1 MCFSGTVY
9 RGFEFSDLNL
19 VEELKE
25 TFDVTYA
32 VKSNEMFKSYTLIKK
47 RKKISI
53 FKKFLNQNTFSNE
66 CGFPGFDEKYKN
78 HKRFLSMNTIWIKNW
93 RSLKELIKKNQIIIL
108 GSYRDNQWIVEYS
121 RLLNKIVLI
130 HKNPSNLDNE
140 SKLLPD
146 IFCLK
151 DQREKENIMSQ
162 IRSNKIK
169 YLSGN
174 EVIKVTGSLQHEIR
188 LSSSIDKNKF
198 YKKYEL
204 DLTKKLFIFLPCAP
218 QLHNDN
224 YRRDYVEICKIIS
237 KKNNVLIKGHPTD
250 YSKRKLKAEYMNL
263 SSWEYLLPNVKACDP
278 EDFYSALK
286 FANAAVSIFSTVFF
300 DVNKMRKPIIFVNRH
315 ENFAYNILKKKINV
329 PDQVYDEKIK
339 NNSYQFNKDLLVH
352 IKKYYEGDIYKN
364 EFLLSSPE
372 LTSKSYS
379 FFGCDIKINNLE
391 NFLEKLDEK
400 SFKYPTLDENK
411 SASHNI
417 KATLVES
424 IEKDVFKKNFST
436 IIKVFILIYFYKIFK
451 IFKILKWK

>member
-9 RGFEFSDLNL
+9 RGFEFSDLSL
-19 VEELKE
+19 AEELKD

-32 VKSNEMFKSYTLIKK
+32 VKSNEMFKNYTPIKE

-53 FKKFLNQNTFSNE
+53 FKKFLKQNNFSNE

-78 HKRFLSMNTIWIKNW
+78 HKRFLSMKTIWIRNW
-93 RSLKELIKKNQIIIL
+93 KYLKELIRKNQIIIL

-162 IRSNKIK
+162 IRSNELK

-174 EVIKVTGSLQHEIR
+174 EVIKVTGSLQHEIK
-188 LSSSIDKNKF
+188 LNSSIDKNEF

-204 DLTKKLFIFLPCAP
+204 DVSKKLFIFLPCAP

-224 YRRDYVEICKIIS
+224 YKRDYVEICKIIS

-250 YSKRKLKAEYMNL
+250 YSKRKLRHEYMNL

-286 FANAAVSIFSTVFF
+286 FANAAISIFSTVFF
-300 DVNKMRKPIIFVNRH
+300 DVNKIGKPILFVNRH
-315 ENFAYNILKKKINV
+315 ENFAYNILQKKINI
-329 PDQVYDEKIK
+329 PDKVYDEKIK
-339 NNSYQFNKDLLVH
+339 NNSYEFNKDLLKLIEKH
-352 IKKYYEGDIYKN
+352 YKGDIYKN
-364 EFLLSSPE
+364 EFFLASPE

-391 NFLEKLDEK
+391 NFIDKFDEK
-400 SFKYPTLDENK
+400 SYTDPIIEEKK
-411 SASHNI
+411 SVSYNI
-417 KATLVES
+417 KTTLIEY
-424 IEKDVFKKNFST
+424 IEKDILKKNILT
-436 IIKVFILIYFYKIFK
+436 IIKVIILINFYKIFK
-451 IFKILKWK
+451 ILWK